1 MHPQVFSDLLAD
13 ESISNVFSEKTISIF
28 YEKINALGINYTTSV
43 AYRMKSEINST
54 CIIHDDLIIKGSLVT
69 GDNVRIGR
77 NVRIEGNIIIS
88 SNVVINDDC
97 FLRGDVFLGLDVR
110 LGRSVEIKDC
120 LIGNASSIGPLSFLG
135 DSILG
140 EKAYLGALVRT
151 SNERLDRGTIQL
163 WIGKNKIEV
172 GSKFGCI
179 IGDNVQIGLQS
190 SIMPGRVIPKGSI
203 LPPLTVFKTSGQL
216 LHND

>member
-1 MHPQVFSDLLAD
+1 MQ
-13 ESISNVFSEKTISIF
+13 IGK
-28 YEKINALGINYTTSV
+28 
-43 AYRMKSEINST
+43 
-54 CIIHDDLIIKGSLVT
+54 
-69 GDNVRIGR
+69 NVRL
-77 NVRIEGNIIIS
+77 EGNIIL
-88 SNVVINDDC
+88 SNDVVINDDC
-97 FLRGDVFLGLDVR
+97 FLRGDVFLGEDVR

-120 LIGNASSIGPLSFLG
+120 LIGNSCSIGPLSFLG

-163 WIGKNKIEV
+163 RLGKNKFNV

-190 SIMPGRVIPKGSI
+190 SIMPGRIIPMGSS
-203 LPPLTVFKTSGQL
+203 LPPLTAFKSLRQL
-216 LHND
+216 SI